1 MNIMNAL
8 QTINNNSSM
17 DISGIDT
24 PIPLTRQ
31 SAIAGYLAN
40 MNIQNE
46 VVYNTPVPNRNNTES
61 NTSDVP
67 NDFIIRAPQK
77 KRKRSEYDFDISS
90 NAKRRLVFQQ

>member
-8 QTINNNSSM
+8 QTINNNTSI
-17 DISGIDT
+17 DISGINT

-31 SAIAGYLAN
+31 YAVAGYLAN
-40 MNIQNE
+40 TNIQNE
-46 VVYNTPVPNRNNTES
+46 VVYNTPVPNRNTES
-61 NTSDVP
+61 NTSDVSD
-67 NDFIIRAPQK
+67 DFIIRAPQK